1 MKETGHQA
9 FKEGDYK
16 LAATKYNYSV
26 QLFQFVLKI
35 FPYVAHEVLLLH
47 NSLSACYYKMK
58 DYEKALASANTC
70 IELDNKEIKVQYIS
84 MYGIIIIS
92 IIYYMWL
99 LLLLIV
105 IIVIMVID
113 LIFEQL

>member
-70 IELDNKEIKVQYIS
+70 IELDNKEIKVQYIHYIVVLYIIVS
-84 MYGIIIIS
+84 IIINS
-92 IIYYMWL
+92 LVL
-99 LLLLIV
+99 LLLLYTCM
-105 IIVIMVID
+105 MVVNWPNS
-113 LIFEQL
+113 